1 LKNKISILLCIG
13 VLLIVVSC
21 GYRNP
26 YVYTGPD
33 KSIYITSW
41 KNRTSELQLE
51 SEIYQSLLQWFQKSA
66 SLKIVKD
73 KSSAD
78 LILAGEI
85 ISIDLPSLS
94 YGANNT
100 TQEVKLLL
108 RVRYILKDIETGVIL
123 FQQPNQLR
131 TEEYA
136 VSADSSVTR
145 DSEEAALETI
155 IDELSQDIYLQTL
168 TKLPTLQQP

>member
-1 LKNKISILLCIG
+1 M
-13 VLLIVVSC
+13 LLIVVSC

-51 SEIYQSLLQWFQKSA
+51 SEIYQSLLQWFQKSD
-66 SLKIVKD
+66 SLNIVKD
-73 KSSAD
+73 RSSAD

-108 RVRYILKDIETGVIL
+108 RVRYILKDIETGEIL

-131 TEEYA
+131 TEEYV
-136 VSADSSVTR
+136 VSTDSSVTR
-145 DSEEAALETI
+145 DSEETALETI

-168 TKLPTLQQP
+168 TKLPTL

>member
-1 LKNKISILLCIG
+1 M
-13 VLLIVVSC
+13 LLIVVSC

-51 SEIYQSLLQWFQKSA
+51 SEIYQSLLQWFQKSD
-66 SLKIVKD
+66 SLNIVKD
-73 KSSAD
+73 RSSAD

-108 RVRYILKDIETGVIL
+108 RVRYILKDIETGEIL

-131 TEEYA
+131 TEEYV

-145 DSEEAALETI
+145 DSEEKALETI

-168 TKLPTLQQP
+168 TKLPTL